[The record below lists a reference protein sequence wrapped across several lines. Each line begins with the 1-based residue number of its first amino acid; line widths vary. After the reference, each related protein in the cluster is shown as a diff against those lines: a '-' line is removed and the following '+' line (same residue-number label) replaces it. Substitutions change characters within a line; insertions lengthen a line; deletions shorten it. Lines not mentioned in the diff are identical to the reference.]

1 MISKL
6 KKVKNKAKK
15 LKGQESYHMVNQ
27 KNKPKKMRAKKNIKM
42 TTGAKSDHQVK
53 E

>member
-27 KNKPKKMRAKKNIKM
+27 KTKPKRANKNIKM
-42 TTGAKSDHQVK
+42 TTGSKSDHQVK